1 GIDYLNI
8 IKSDKRTAWITIPPK
23 EGELLSVNLY
33 KDSWV
38 EKVNF
43 DETSIGRRYSGGD
56 YSASALIAYL
66 ISGTDEDDLKNKIL
80 HIIEWQDKNTIYK
93 EK

>member
-1 GIDYLNI
+1 M
-8 IKSDKRTAWITIPPK
+8 
-23 EGELLSVNLY
+23 
-33 KDSWV
+33 
-38 EKVNF
+38 NF